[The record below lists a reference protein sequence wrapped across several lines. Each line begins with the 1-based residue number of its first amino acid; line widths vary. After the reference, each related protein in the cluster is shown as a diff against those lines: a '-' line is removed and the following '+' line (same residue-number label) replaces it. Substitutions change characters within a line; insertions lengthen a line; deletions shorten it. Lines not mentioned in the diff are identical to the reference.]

1 MLETINQWFLSLGA
15 EYGVNPY
22 IFGAIYVGAIPF
34 FLASIGWLVRRARA
48 GRSTVLPTMTAGF
61 FFVSAYLYLAIAGR
75 NIPVWVWI
83 FLAAL
88 IVYGAWSSIR
98 DTRKKIA
105 AARAQDAGP
114 DGTQSA
120 HSP

>member
-1 MLETINQWFLSLGA
+1 MLADLNQWFLSLGA

-34 FLASIGWLVRRARA
+34 FLASIAWLVRRARA
-48 GRSTVLPTMTAGF
+48 GRSTVVPTLCAGF
-61 FFVSAYLYLAIAGR
+61 CFVSAYLYLAVAGR

-83 FLAAL
+83 FLAVL
-88 IVYGAWSSIR
+88 VIYGAWSTIR

-105 AARAQDAGP
+105 AAREEEKYL
-114 DGTQSA
+114 
-120 HSP
+120 

>member
-1 MLETINQWFLSLGA
+1 MLADLNQWFLSLGA

-34 FLASIGWLVRRARA
+34 FLASIAWLVRRARA
-48 GRSTVLPTMTAGF
+48 GRSTVLPTLCAGF
-61 FFVSAYLYLAIAGR
+61 CFVSAYLYLAVAGR

-83 FLAAL
+83 FLGVL
-88 IVYGAWSSIR
+88 VVYGAWSSIR

-105 AARAQDAGP
+105 AAKAEEG
-114 DGTQSA
+114 SL
-120 HSP
+120 